1 MKIALVPVS
10 AKPYHAGHHALVT
23 MAAAE
28 NDIVKLF
35 VSTSD
40 RKRKGQFPILGSDM
54 EKIWKQELEPI
65 MPGNV
70 QIEYGGSPV
79 RKVYEA
85 LGNADQ
91 DPSNEDTL
99 VVYSDPTDTAQNY
112 PEKNLEKYCPTLR
125 ASGQCVLAAEE
136 SPESFTRGAG
146 TPNVSGTAVRE
157 MLRDG
162 DFASFS
168 AAMPPGVNAQNIFN
182 ILTQN
187 VQSEKLLRKYIQ
199 TILG

>member
-85 LGNADQ
+85 LGNADK

-99 VVYSDPTDTAQNY
+99 VVY
-112 PEKNLEKYCPTLR
+112 
-125 ASGQCVLAAEE
+125 
-136 SPESFTRGAG
+136 
-146 TPNVSGTAVRE
+146 
-157 MLRDG
+157 
-162 DFASFS
+162 
-168 AAMPPGVNAQNIFN
+168 
-182 ILTQN
+182 
-187 VQSEKLLRKYIQ
+187 
-199 TILG
+199 